1 MKRNVPLLGFVIGAI
16 LPLLG
21 MFIVYLILFQGVD
34 FNQFLKNLRH
44 QPSQAAKVIS
54 LGILINVI
62 PFIFYTNKRLDLT
75 ARGIF
80 IATMLYAVF
89 MLLIKFVWS

>member
-16 LPLLG
+16 LPLIG
-21 MFIVYLILFQGVD
+21 IFIVYLILFQGIS
-34 FNQFLKNLRH
+34 FTEFLKEMRH
-44 QPSQAAKVIS
+44 MPTQATKVIS
-54 LGILINVI
+54 LGILVNII

-80 IATMLYAVF
+80 VATMLYAVL
-89 MLLIKFVWS
+89 MLLIKFVWN

>member
-16 LPLLG
+16 LPLIG
-21 MFIVYLILFQGVD
+21 MFIVYLILFQGIALED
-34 FNQFLKNLRH
+34 FIKQLRH
-44 QPSQAAKVIS
+44 TPSQATKVIS
-54 LGILINVI
+54 LGILINII

-89 MLLIKFVWS
+89 MLLIKFVWN